1 MGIIHNSGRGMRLA
15 AAGAAV
21 AMMLSAC
28 GSSSDDSAG
37 SSDGGKDDQVS
48 VTLALAVQSGCPFCI
63 SIQRGAESAAKEL
76 GVDLTVVSPKTADTA
91 GQIQQLNG
99 ILANRPD
106 VLVLQ
111 PFDPAALL
119 PVVKQFEGK
128 GTPTITVDSDLS
140 DPGSRLGLIS
150 SDNEAGGKYAADQ
163 LAELIGEKGK
173 VMYVGYKPGLAGTD
187 ARRKGF
193 EDQIKT
199 YPGIDYLGPQYSAD
213 DQAVTAGQVSA
224 TLRSNSDLAGV
235 FAGAEANAIG
245 AAAAVREAGAED
257 DVAVVAFDG
266 APDEVQALKDGALDV
281 LVVQKAFEMGELAV
295 QQAVAYAKD
304 GTKPD
309 GDTFPD
315 YVAVTKDNLAEPDVE
330 KYLYPAE

>member
-1 MGIIHNSGRGMRLA
+1 MGIFDRGGRRLRLA

-28 GSSSDDSAG
+28 GSSSGG
-37 SSDGGKDDQVS
+37 SDEASGDKDGPVT

-63 SIQRGAESAAKEL
+63 SIQRGAEAAAKDL

-111 PFDPAALL
+111 PFDPAALI
-119 PVVKQFEGK
+119 PVVKQFSGK

-140 DPGSRLGLIS
+140 DPKSRLDLIS
-150 SDNEAGGKYAADQ
+150 SDNEAGGKYAAEQ
-163 LAELIGEKGK
+163 LAKLIDEKGK

-193 EDQIKT
+193 EAQIKT

-224 TLRSNSDLAGV
+224 TLRSDPDLAGV

-245 AAAAVREAGAED
+245 AAAAIREAKAED
-257 DVAVVAFDG
+257 KVSVVAFDG
-266 APDEVQALKDGALDV
+266 APDEVQALKDGALDL
-281 LVVQKAFEMGELAV
+281 LVVQKAYEMGELAIK
-295 QQAVAYAKD
+295 QAVAYAKD
-304 GTKPD
+304 GTKPS

-315 YVAVTKDNLAEPDVE
+315 YVAVTKDNLADADVS
-330 KYLYPAE
+330 KYLYPAK